1 MTLTSVGLTLAALL
15 VYWLGTYIPIP
26 GINPDAFARSF
37 ESQSS
42 GILGMFTLLSGGAVE
57 RMAIFALSIMPYI
70 SVIVIVRLMTSSV
83 WTLQAPNGEREQGRK
98 QISQHTRYLT
108 AMVAALQAYGIALG
122 LEGCHGAS
130 GPVVIDPGWCFRIS
144 TVMTL
149 VGGTM
154 LLMWLGEQITARGTG
169 NGPSLIIVCGIV
181 ATVLERAIS

>member
-1 MTLTSVGLTLAALL
+1 MTLTSIWLTLAALL

-70 SVIVIVRLMTSSV
+70 SAIVIVRLMTSSV

-130 GPVVIDPGWCFRIS
+130 GPVVIDPGWYFRIS

-149 VGGTM
+149 VAGTM
-154 LLMWLGEQITARGTG
+154 LLMWLGEQITSRGTG
-169 NGPSLIIVCGIV
+169 NGPSLIIVSGIV
-181 ATVLERAIS
+181 ATLLERAIS

>member
-1 MTLTSVGLTLAALL
+1 MTLTSIWLTLAALL

-70 SVIVIVRLMTSSV
+70 SAIVIVRLMTSSV
-83 WTLQAPNGEREQGRK
+83 WTLQAPNGVGEQGGK
-98 QISQHTRYLT
+98 QINQYSRYLT
-108 AMVAALQAYGIALG
+108 AVLAALQAYGIALG

-130 GPVVIDPGWCFRIS
+130 GPVVIDPGWYFRIS

-149 VGGTM
+149 VAGTM
-154 LLMWLGEQITARGTG
+154 LLMWLGEQITSRGTG
-169 NGPSLIIVCGIV
+169 NGPSLIIVSGIV
-181 ATVLERAIS
+181 ATLLERAIS